1 MLCTDDHL
9 QETSPLYFMFSMNY
23 FNLSVA
29 RVNLHIGRSTSV
41 FRPSL
46 RKPSSLIWSKGQ
58 NHSTKVHNASWKR
71 RGFYSFSTRG
81 LSNAFYIVKMSG
93 WVTSCNSPVVN
104 WHRAAKTET
113 IFARRS
119 NLNAKDWAWRVVEKG
134 RVRSN
139 SWQ

>member
-1 MLCTDDHL
+1 MTTFKKLL
-9 QETSPLYFMFSMNY
+9 LYISCFLWTTLIYLLLGSTY
-23 FNLSVA
+23 
-29 RVNLHIGRSTSV
+29 TSV
-41 FRPSL
+41 EVRLFFRPSL

-119 NLNAKDWAWRVVEKG
+119 NLNAKDWAWRVVGEG